1 MGIDVLHYPDLI
13 RVEREL
19 FAYDPRFDTGKFG
32 QGDEQSR
39 KVGDGHLYD
48 GVRDYEPGDDA
59 RFIDWKKTAMRSDN
73 GISLRQYY
81 EEKAPLTVLVSDIPT
96 DQKYRE
102 TPGVISARTL
112 GLIVARQLT
121 EVCATQ
127 GSPVLAAWTYGY
139 ENTRKP
145 KVFEGHRI
153 ASKKIAELGLDSS
166 RQSSDLVIRARE
178 ASKKRGIFGKK
189 PETLEL
195 PTAEPFSKTLEK
207 AMKQSVQLAGMARFI
222 VMSDFRLGDDTEE
235 TFDLMKKLNNRS
247 DVLAIQ
253 ITNPLLREIPS
264 DVERLSDGMGGS
276 ILIET
281 QAQRDKY
288 KELQEARQQYINS
301 KLKSTSAKAVIVD
314 TSDPITVKSV
324 KALTI

>member
-19 FAYDPRFDTGKFG
+19 FAYDPRFDTGRFG

-81 EEKAPLTVLVSDIPT
+81 QEKAPLTVLVSDIPT
-96 DQKYRE
+96 VQRYKE
-102 TPGVISARTL
+102 TPGDISARTL
-112 GLIVARQLT
+112 GLIVAKQLT

-127 GSPVLAAWTYGY
+127 GSPILAAWTYGY
-139 ENTRKP
+139 EADKKP
-145 KVFEGHRI
+145 KVYEGHKV
-153 ASKKIAELGLDSS
+153 ASRKIAMLGLEAS
-166 RQSSDLVIRARE
+166 RQSNELEDRVRE
-178 ASKKRGIFGKK
+178 ASKKRGIFNRT
-189 PETLEL
+189 PDAIEL
-195 PTAEPFSKTLEK
+195 PTEEPFSRTLEK
-207 AMKQSVQLAGMARFI
+207 AIKQSVSLAGMARFI
-222 VMSDFRLGDDTEE
+222 IMSDFRSDTEQ
-235 TFDLMKKLNNRS
+235 TLDLMKKLNNRS

-253 ITNPLLREIPS
+253 ITNPLLREIPE
-264 DVERLSDGMGGS
+264 DVVRLSDGKGGS
-276 ILIET
+276 FIIET

-288 KELQEARQQYINS
+288 KELQASRQQYIDS
-301 KLKSTSAKAVIVD
+301 RLKSNSARAIVVD
-314 TSDPITVKSV
+314 TADPRTVKR
-324 KALTI
+324 I